1 MRDATLS
8 IVLNPGIIMRDP
20 ALLLS
25 SIVPLDSV
33 DSLGRNPS
41 LVRFCGA
48 QIQVKNSS
56 GARVRAHIPVY
67 AQLLLERIQSR
78 HLNEAVAI
86 CRMTT
91 SEPYLWAV
99 LAGYC
104 LEAGE
109 LELLHQCCG
118 ALGHVDKLE
127 QIERIKQINNKQQQ
141 AAEMRLLAAD
151 RDAAKMVQKSQPVL
165 EQIRMAVAMNEW
177 AQALQVFFYFKKII

>member
-1 MRDATLS
+1 M
-8 IVLNPGIIMRDP
+8 
-20 ALLLS
+20 
-25 SIVPLDSV
+25 
-33 DSLGRNPS
+33 
-41 LVRFCGA
+41 
-48 QIQVKNSS
+48 
-56 GARVRAHIPVY
+56 
-67 AQLLLERIQSR
+67 ERIQSR

-177 AQALQVFFYFKKII
+177 AQALQVFIKNYLKKFKIFFKTCIKPSEYLF